1 MAKHTQTIRRLLP
14 KNCLSVFDHF
24 LRLALKILSFL
35 RSTAL
40 NLFKTRL
47 QRLILIIFTILTG
60 KNYRN
65 NLIHEFVKTK
75 SRLFFTPPIKVSYFN
90 WACIYF
96 NYEYRCLNNMIH
108 WIDRKWTVVSFSKF
122 YGETF
127 VGSCHKAGNTYS
139 QIYSLICT
147 F

>member
-1 MAKHTQTIRRLLP
+1 MHLLYSFKDNISSFRYSITTIFFVVYMNTWFISGRFESLL
-14 KNCLSVFDHF
+14 K
-24 LRLALKILSFL
+24 
-35 RSTAL
+35 
-40 NLFKTRL
+40 
-47 QRLILIIFTILTG
+47 ILTG